1 MTHQPLRVL
10 FLSRR
15 NTARSLMAEAIMNH
29 SGRGRFIARSAGVVA
44 RAPESVTPQG
54 LDPVTQEVLE
64 SARFPIEGLRTKSL
78 KDLLAEEQDHFDFIF
93 TLSDTAHNEPS
104 PDWPGRPISAH
115 WACEDPVTAEYD
127 NLGANVI
134 YGRVLAGLERRIG
147 AFMQLPFAS
156 LDRASLQHH
165 VDQINQAHVRG
176 R

>member
-1 MTHQPLRVL
+1 
-10 FLSRR
+10 
-15 NTARSLMAEAIMNH
+15 
-29 SGRGRFIARSAGVVA
+29 
-44 RAPESVTPQG
+44 
-54 LDPVTQEVLE
+54 
-64 SARFPIEGLRTKSL
+64 
-78 KDLLAEEQDHFDFIF
+78 LLAAEPDHFDFIF
-93 TLSDTAHNEPS
+93 TLSDTARNEPLQS
-104 PDWPGRPISAH
+104 GPGIRSRRIGS
-115 WACEDPVTAEYD
+115 CEDPVTAEYD

>member
-1 MTHQPLRVL
+1 MTKHPLRVL

-15 NTARSLMAEAIMNH
+15 NTARSLMAEAIMNQT
-29 SGRGRFIARSAGVVA
+29 GAGRFIAMSAGVDA
-44 RAPESVTPQG
+44 G
-54 LDPVTQEVLE
+54 DWDPVTQEVLE
-64 SARFPIEGLRTKSL
+64 SARFSIAGLRPKTL
-78 KDLLAEEQDHFDFIF
+78 RDLLAAEPDHFDFIF

-104 PDWPGRPISAH
+104 PDWPGHPISAH
-115 WACEDPVTAEYD
+115 WSCEDPVTAEYE

-165 VDQINQAHVRG
+165 VDQIPGNHP
-176 R
+176 